1 MYKIKVSLGNI
12 DDAIRQIEEYEKK
25 VQQNI
30 KDFLSKLLEAG
41 VDIARAKIMELG
53 AIDSGELQNS
63 LAFTLY
69 KEGNKGI
76 LFTDCQHA
84 CFVEFGTGVKNN
96 GSVGSSPHPKG
107 GELGM
112 TIGTYGKGY
121 GANPDGWYYYDTEQG
136 RVRFTKGMP
145 SRPFMYETAKELERK
160 AVEIAR
166 EVFSR

>member
-1 MYKIKVSLGNI
+1 MHKITVSLGNI

-30 KDFLSKLLEAG
+30 KEFLSKLLEAG

-76 LFTDCQHA
+76 LFTDCLHA
-84 CFVEFGTGVKNN
+84 CYVEFGTGIK
-96 GSVGSSPHPKG
+96 GSASPHPTLPWEYDING
-107 GELGM
+107 HGE
-112 TIGTYGKGY
+112 
-121 GANPDGWYYYDTEQG
+121 DGWYYYDTEQG

>member
-1 MYKIKVSLGNI
+1 MHKITVSLGNI
-12 DDAIRQIEEYEKK
+12 DRAIKQIEEYEKK
-25 VQQNI
+25 LQQNI
-30 KDFLSKLLEAG
+30 KDFLSKLLESG
-41 VDIARAKIMELG
+41 VDIARAKILELG

-84 CFVEFGTGVKNN
+84 CYVEFGTGIK
-96 GSVGSSPHPKG
+96 GSISPHPTLPWEYDVSG
-107 GELGM
+107 HGE
-112 TIGTYGKGY
+112 
-121 GANPDGWYYYDTEQG
+121 DGWYYYDAEQG
-136 RVRFTKGMP
+136 RIRFTKGMP
-145 SRPFMYETAKELERK
+145 SRPFMCETAKELEKK

>member
-1 MYKIKVSLGNI
+1 MTHKITVSLGNI
-12 DDAIRQIEEYEKK
+12 DGAIKQIEEYEKK
-25 VQQNI
+25 LQQNI

-41 VDIARAKIMELG
+41 VDIARVKIMELG

-69 KEGNKGI
+69 KEDNKGI
-76 LFTDCQHA
+76 LFTDCPHA
-84 CFVEFGTGVKNN
+84 CYVEFGTGIK
-96 GSVGSSPHPKG
+96 GSVSPHPTLPWEYDVNG
-107 GELGM
+107 HGE
-112 TIGTYGKGY
+112 
-121 GANPDGWYYYDTEQG
+121 DGWYYYDTEQG